1 MGSTYGKI
9 FKISTFGESHGVGI
23 GVIIEG
29 CPAGVD
35 FDTDFIQSELTRR
48 KPGQSRITT
57 QRKEADEFE
66 VLSGVFEAKTT
77 GTPIALVIRNEDQ
90 RSKDYS
96 HIAAQFRPSHADYT
110 YQVKYGVRDYR
121 GGGRSSARETAA
133 RVAAGALAKLLLANF
148 GVNIQAYVSQVGAMK
163 LDKFYTELD
172 LTQTENNAVRCPDP
186 EMAERMFNYI
196 DDVRKKGDSIGGVV
210 NCVVKGAPAGWG
222 EPVFDKLHAELGKAM
237 LSINAVKGF
246 EYGSGFEGVAMLG
259 SEHNDAFFI
268 DEKGEVHTR
277 SNHSGGIQGGISN
290 GEDIYFKVAFKPVAT
305 IMQDQESV
313 DANGDT
319 AVVQGKGRHD
329 PCVVPRA
336 VPIVEA
342 MAALVLADFYLRD
355 KASKL

>member
-23 GVIIEG
+23 GVVVEG

-66 VLSGVFEAKTT
+66 VLSGVFEGKTT
-77 GTPIALVIRNEDQ
+77 GTPIALIIRNEDQ

-110 YQVKYGVRDYR
+110 YHAKYGVRDYR

-148 GVNIQAYVSQVGAMK
+148 GVNIQAYVSQVGGMK
-163 LDKFYTELD
+163 LDKPYTELD
-172 LTQTENNAVRCPDP
+172 LTETENNAVRCPDP
-186 EMAERMFNYI
+186 EMAAKMFTYI
-196 DDVRKKGDSIGGVV
+196 DDVRKKGDSVGGVV
-210 NCVVKGAPAGWG
+210 NCVVKGTPAGWG

-246 EYGSGFEGVAMLG
+246 EYGSGFDGVAMLG
-259 SEHNDAFFI
+259 SEHNDAFYQ
-268 DEKGEVHTR
+268 DEQGDVHTR
-277 SNHSGGIQGGISN
+277 TNHSGGIQGGISN
-290 GEDIYFKVAFKPVAT
+290 GEDIYFRVAFKPVAT

-313 DANGDT
+313 DEKGDI
-319 AVVQGKGRHD
+319 AIVQGKGRHD

-342 MAALVLADFYLRD
+342 MAAVVLADFYLRN
-355 KASKL
+355 KASRL

>member
-23 GVIIEG
+23 GVVVEG

-66 VLSGVFEAKTT
+66 VLSGVFEGKTT
-77 GTPIALVIRNEDQ
+77 GTPIALIIRNEDQ

-110 YQVKYGVRDYR
+110 YQAKYGVRDYR

-148 GVNIQAYVSQVGAMK
+148 GVNIQAYVSQVGGMK
-163 LDKFYTELD
+163 LDKSYTELD
-172 LTQTENNAVRCPDP
+172 LTETENNAVRCPDP
-186 EMAERMFNYI
+186 EMAAAMFTYI

-210 NCVVKGAPAGWG
+210 NCVVKGAPVGWG

-246 EYGSGFEGVAMLG
+246 EYGSGFDGVAMLG
-259 SEHNDAFFI
+259 SEHNDAFYI
-268 DEKGEVHTR
+268 DEKGDVHTR
-277 SNHSGGIQGGISN
+277 TNHSGGIQGGISN
-290 GEDIYFKVAFKPVAT
+290 GEDIYFRVAFKPVAT

-313 DANGDT
+313 DAQGDV
-319 AVVQGKGRHD
+319 AIVQGKGRHD

-342 MAALVLADFYLRD
+342 MAALVLADFYLRN

>member
-9 FKISTFGESHGVGI
+9 FKIATFGESHGVGI
-23 GVIIEG
+23 GVIVEG
-29 CPAGVD
+29 CPAGVP
-35 FDTDFIQSELTRR
+35 FDNDFIQSELTRR

-66 VLSGVFEAKTT
+66 VLSGVFEGFTT
-77 GTPIALVIRNEDQ
+77 GTPIAMVIRNEDQ

-96 HIAAQFRPSHADYT
+96 HIAKQFRPSHADYT

-133 RVAAGALAKLLLANF
+133 RVAAGALAKLLLAHV
-148 GVNIQAYVSQVGAMK
+148 GVNIQAYVSQVGK
-163 LDKFYTELD
+163 IRVTKGYQELD
-172 LTQTENNAVRCPDP
+172 LGLAEDNAVRCPDP
-186 EMAERMFNYI
+186 VVAQEMFDYI
-196 DDVRKKGDSIGGVV
+196 DGVRKKGDSVGGVV
-210 NCVVKGAPAGWG
+210 NAVIKGVPAGWG

-246 EYGSGFEGVAMLG
+246 EYGSGFEGVEMLG
-259 SEHNDAFFI
+259 SQHNDEFYI
-268 DEKGEVHTR
+268 DENGVHTR
-277 SNHSGGIQGGISN
+277 TNHSGGIQGGISN

-305 IMQDQESV
+305 IMQDQESIDQDGEV
-313 DANGDT
+313 AI
-319 AVVQGKGRHD
+319 VQGKGRHD

-342 MAALVLADFYLRD
+342 MAALVLADFYLRN
-355 KASKL
+355 KSSKL